1 VDTNVLVRALI
12 EDDPAQAEIAKRFLQ
27 EAEIVVV
34 PVPALCELVW
44 VLSRRYKISAVDIGE
59 MIEALIDS
67 SNVSADQQTIEAGLA
82 MLADGGD
89 FADGV
94 MAYDGRNRGADTFVS
109 FDRKAV
115 KLLKGQGHTA
125 RAL

>member
-1 VDTNVLVRALI
+1 MDTNVLVRALT
-12 EDDPAQAEIAKRFLQ
+12 EDDPAQAEIAKRFLR

-34 PVPALCELVW
+34 PVPVLCELVW
-44 VLSRRYKISAVDIGE
+44 VLSRRYEISAVDIGE

-82 MLADGGD
+82 VLADGGD

-94 MAYDGRNRGADTFVS
+94 IAYDGRNRGADTFVS